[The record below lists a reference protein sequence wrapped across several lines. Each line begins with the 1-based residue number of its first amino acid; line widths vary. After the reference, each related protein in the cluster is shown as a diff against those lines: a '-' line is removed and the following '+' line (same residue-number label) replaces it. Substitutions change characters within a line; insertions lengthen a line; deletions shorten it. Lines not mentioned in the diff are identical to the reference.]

1 MKRSYDSDM
10 TKIAQQLRRNAT
22 PEESKLWYQYLRSYP
37 VQFKLQKPI
46 GRYVLDFYCTQA
58 KLAIELDGAQHF
70 MPEGMERDENRTA
83 YLNSLGIAVLRFTN
97 REVNSQFEDVC
108 HSIDAAVHSR
118 MMKAP
123 HPSSR

>member
-118 MMKAP
+118 MMEAP